1 MLKSAFRT
9 PPAEISRQAHSQ
21 SAYFWPDNLALP
33 DYTGLMLSFIRSAP
47 NQRFAEVPPPKWQRL
62 PWGLLLAAVL
72 CFAVGYLASRNAQAP
87 GMVQRTDVEKLQRLV
102 REARSLA
109 AREADTVAAQLP
121 RGNYSFQK
129 LLGQTTYPT
138 CILEKGTLRY
148 WSDAT
153 LRPEADAASA
163 AAERL
168 VETSVGHFLV
178 LRRMAGRF
186 VILTYIPLERHY
198 GISNRYLR
206 AGGEQALFRGME
218 LQVVADGA
226 AHGQPRFEA
235 ADGHYL
241 FSIRRLQPNPLT
253 GQYVPL
259 ALLGLGS
266 LLFGAAW
273 LLLAGRWWR
282 SGRAVAAVAAVVLPL
297 AGLRA
302 ALLYSGLPYSFIEL
316 PLFDPRVFAAS
327 WWAPSLGDLLLD
339 ALLALLVAAGG
350 AVLWRHSGVLAR
362 VRAARTPGGQALAAV
377 GVGAAF
383 GGWLM
388 LLFNYYTTAFGSSQL
403 SLDVT
408 RNLQITGFWG
418 LLALAVLLHTAAWL
432 VGFFGLT
439 QLAGVLLRLVPRR
452 ALLLGAG
459 LTAVP
464 VLGLGLA
471 LGLPWV
477 LLLGVLLLFAALVPA
492 VGLRAAPATGSYQ
505 SSVLVV
511 LLLALTSAT
520 GALALYAHFEKQ
532 LLVDKQQLAGN
543 LLVDNDFQ
551 GEYLLGEQMQK
562 IATDPFVR
570 RSLSA
575 AFGQPEAVRQRI
587 ARQYLG
593 KYFDKYES
601 SITLYDE
608 AGEPLGAVPGTP
620 SLGAS
625 RAEITRIATSTNQAG
640 VYLVHSGNPFSSRR
654 YVAHITV
661 PGTRVHGFGPAL
673 GAVRVEL
680 TLKKLTAYSVLP
692 ELLVDQK
699 FFQPGLA
706 TELSYAGYNHGQL
719 VYTEGEFDYANRLTA
734 ALLAEPRLY
743 TVGLSRDG
751 YQHFAVRGSQG
762 RTVVVTTATYSPGD
776 WLANFSFQFLLSS
789 FFWLLLGGV
798 GLLVRGRAVP
808 RLNFSTRIQLLLN
821 VGIVVPLVVV
831 SVATASQLIAS
842 YQRDLTRT
850 YERRGQLALESLR
863 RQRHLLA
870 DSTARPTLA
879 ALAKNVA
886 ALTETDLNLYDAHGE
901 LLASSQPLIFD
912 AGLLG
917 PLLNPQAV
925 VALREHNRPR
935 ILLTERAGS
944 LSFNA
949 LYLPVRAGVGENVVA
964 DLAGHALGR
973 SSHGRAGK
981 KVSAP
986 PKAAPIVANVVEQ
999 DDTALPTGPI
1009 LGYVGIPFFDSE
1021 KELNTKLTELFTTIL
1036 NIFTLLFLLF
1046 LGLAFVAARQLTA
1059 PLKLITEKLT
1069 QTTLT
1074 GENELL
1080 DYRSSDD
1087 EIGLLVREY
1096 NTMLTKLEASK
1107 RELAAQEKEAAWR
1120 EMARQVAHEIKNPLT
1135 PMKLSLQFLQKAIA
1149 ERRPNAEQLISRISQ
1164 TLITQI
1170 DVLSDIATSF
1180 STFTN
1185 LPTMRPERLDVA
1197 GVLRRC
1203 ATLHQPDANDGA
1215 LTLNLPDDAETG
1227 RYVVFA
1233 DENLLV
1239 RTFNNL
1245 LINARQAVPQG
1256 REPHIEVALEAV
1268 GAGSVLVAIRD
1279 NGAGIADDVREKIFV
1294 PNFTTKETGSGIGL
1308 AVARRGIES
1317 AGGRIWF
1324 ETELGVG
1331 TDFFIE
1337 LPLAG

>member
-1 MLKSAFRT
+1 MS
-9 PPAEISRQAHSQ
+9 SV
-21 SAYFWPDNLALP
+21 
-33 DYTGLMLSFIRSAP
+33 IRSAS
-47 NQRFAEVPPPKWQRL
+47 NQRLVMVPPLAWQRL
-62 PWGLLLAAVL
+62 PWLLLLAAAL
-72 CFAVGYLASRNAQAP
+72 CFGGGYLASRYAQAP
-87 GMVQRTDVEKLQRLV
+87 GVMQRTDVMRLQQLV
-102 REARSLA
+102 RGAETLA
-109 AREADTVAAQLP
+109 HREADTVAAQLS
-121 RGNYSFQK
+121 RGNYSFQM
-129 LLGQTTYPT
+129 LLAQTTYPT
-138 CILEKGTLRY
+138 CVLENGTLRY

-153 LRPEADAASA
+153 LRPEAEVASTA
-163 AAERL
+163 SEQL
-168 VETSVGHFLV
+168 VETSVGHFLM

-186 VILTYIPLERHY
+186 LILTYVPLERRY

-206 AGGEQALFRGME
+206 EGGEQALFRGMG
-218 LQVVADGA
+218 LQVVADSA
-226 AHGQPRFEA
+226 AHGRPRFDTV
-235 ADGHYL
+235 DGHYL
-241 FSIRRLQPNPLT
+241 FSIKRLQSNQIT

-266 LLFGAAW
+266 LLFVVTW

-282 SGRAVAAVAAVVLPL
+282 AGRAVAAVAVLVLPL
-297 AGLRA
+297 AGLRVV
-302 ALLYSGLPYSFIEL
+302 LLYLDLPYSFIEL

-339 ALLALLVAAGG
+339 SLLALLVAAGG
-350 AVLWRHSGVLAR
+350 AVLWQHYAVLAR
-362 VRAARTPGGQALAAV
+362 IPAARTPGRRVLAAA
-377 GVGAAF
+377 GMGMAF
-383 GGWLM
+383 CGWLV
-388 LLFNYYTTAFGSSQL
+388 LLFSYYTTAFGSSQL

-408 RNLQITGFWG
+408 RNLQITGFWT
-418 LLALAVLLHTAAWL
+418 LLVLAVLLHTAAWL

-439 QLAGVLLRLVPRR
+439 QLAGALLRLVPRR
-452 ALLLGAG
+452 ALLLGMG
-459 LTAVP
+459 LTSLV
-464 VLGLGLA
+464 VLGMGLA
-471 LGLPWV
+471 LGQPWV
-477 LLLGVLLLFAALVPA
+477 LLLGVLLLFAAVVPA
-492 VGLRAAPATGSYQ
+492 VGLRTTPAPGSYQ
-505 SSVLVV
+505 ASVLVV

-520 GALALYAHFEKQ
+520 GALALYVHFEKQ
-532 LLVDKQQLAGN
+532 LLVDKQRLAGN
-543 LLVDNDFQ
+543 LLIDNDLQ
-551 GEYLLGEQMQK
+551 GEYLLGERMRE
-562 IATDPFVR
+562 IAADPFVR

-587 ARQYLG
+587 ARQYLSD
-593 KYFDKYES
+593 YFDKYES
-601 SITLYDE
+601 NITLYDE

-620 SLGAS
+620 GLVVS
-625 RAEITRIATSTNQAG
+625 RAETERTAVPTDQHG
-640 VYLVHSGNPFSSRR
+640 VYLVPSGNPFGSRR

-661 PGTRVHGFGPAL
+661 PGTRVNGFGPAL

-699 FFQPGLA
+699 FFQPSLA
-706 TELSYAGYNHGQL
+706 TELSYAGYNHGRL
-719 VYTEGEFDYANRLTA
+719 VYTEGDFDYANRLPETM
-734 ALLAEPRLY
+734 LADPRLY
-743 TVGLSRDG
+743 TVGLSSQG
-751 YQHFAVRGSQG
+751 YQHYAVRGSQE

-789 FFWLLLGGV
+789 FFWLLLS
-798 GLLVRGRAVP
+798 GLWLVVRGRTMP

-821 VGIVVPLVVV
+821 VGIVVPLLVV
-831 SVATASQLIAS
+831 SVATASQLIDS
-842 YQRDLTRT
+842 YQRDLNRT
-850 YERRGQLALESLR
+850 YQRRGQLALESLR
-863 RQRHLLA
+863 RQRHLLG

-879 ALAKNVA
+879 ALAKNIA

-925 VALREHNRPR
+925 VALREHNRQR
-935 ILLTERAGS
+935 ALLTERAGS

-949 LYLPVRAGVGENVVA
+949 LYLPVRAGVGEEVVA

-973 SSHGRAGK
+973 GGRGRKSIA
-981 KVSAP
+981 AP
-986 PKAAPIVANVVEQ
+986 KTAAQLAEKAAEQ

-1046 LGLAFVAARQLTA
+1046 LGLAFLAARQLTA
-1059 PLKLITEKLT
+1059 PLTLITEKLT

-1096 NTMLTKLEASK
+1096 NAMLTKLEASK

-1135 PMKLSLQFLQKAIA
+1135 PMKLSLQFLQKAID
-1149 ERRPNAEQLISRISQ
+1149 ERRPNAEELIGRISQ

-1245 LINARQAVPQG
+1245 LINARQAVPTG
-1256 REPHIEVALEAV
+1256 REPHIDVSLEAM
-1268 GAGSVLVAIRD
+1268 GASSVRVAIRD
-1279 NGAGIADDVREKIFV
+1279 NGGGIPADVREKVFE

-1324 ETELGVG
+1324 ETEVGVG

>member
-1 MLKSAFRT
+1 MR
-9 PPAEISRQAHSQ
+9 H
-21 SAYFWPDNLALP
+21 
-33 DYTGLMLSFIRSAP
+33 
-47 NQRFAEVPPPKWQRL
+47 RL
-62 PWGLLLAAVL
+62 PGLLLLAAVL
-72 CFAVGYLASRNAQAP
+72 CFVGGYLASQYAQAP
-87 GMVQRTDVEKLQRLV
+87 GVVQRTDVARLQQLV
-102 REARSLA
+102 REAEATAR
-109 AREADTVAAQLP
+109 READAVAAHLP
-121 RGNYSFQK
+121 RGHYSFQ
-129 LLGQTTYPT
+129 LLLAETTYPT
-138 CILEKGTLRY
+138 CILKNGALRY

-153 LRPEADAASA
+153 LRPQAEATAIGP
-163 AAERL
+163 ERL
-168 VETSVGHFLV
+168 VETPVGDFLL
-178 LRRMAGRF
+178 LRRRAGPYL
-186 VILTYIPLERHY
+186 ILTYLPLERRY

-206 AGGEQALFRGME
+206 EGGEQGLFRGME
-218 LQVVADGA
+218 LQVVADSA
-226 AHGQPRFEA
+226 ARGPARFEA
-235 ADGHYL
+235 SDGRYL
-241 FSIRRLQPNPLT
+241 FSIKRLQPNPLT

-259 ALLGLGS
+259 ALLALGS
-266 LLFGAAW
+266 LLYAAGWW
-273 LLLAGRWWR
+273 LLAWRWWR
-282 SGRAVAAVAAVVLPL
+282 AGRVGAAVAALVVPL
-297 AGLRA
+297 ALLRA
-302 ALLYSGLPYSFIEL
+302 GLLYLGLPNSFIEL
-316 PLFDPRVFAAS
+316 PLFDPRIYAAS

-339 ALLALLVAAGG
+339 ALLLLLMAVGG
-350 AVLWRHSGVLAR
+350 AVLWRHWKVLVR
-362 VRAARTPGGQALAAV
+362 VPAPRTPGGQVLAAA
-377 GVGAAF
+377 GVGLLF
-383 GGWLM
+383 GGWLV
-388 LLFNYYTTAFGSSQL
+388 LLFTYYTTAFGSSQL
-403 SLDVT
+403 NIDVT
-408 RNLQITGFWG
+408 RNLQVTGFWV
-418 LLALAVLLHTAAWL
+418 LLVVAVLLHTAAWL

-439 QLAGVLLRLVPRR
+439 QLAGVLLQQVSRR
-452 ALLLGAG
+452 VLLLGPG
-459 LTAVP
+459 LLAVL
-464 VLGLGLA
+464 VLGIGLVF
-471 LGLPWV
+471 GLPWV
-477 LLLGVLLLFAALVPA
+477 LLVGVLLLFGALVRAVNMRPTPA
-492 VGLRAAPATGSYQ
+492 AGSYQ
-505 SSVLVV
+505 ASMLMV

-520 GALALYAHFEKQ
+520 GALALYSHFEKQ
-532 LLVDKQQLAGN
+532 QLVDKQRLAGN
-543 LLVDNDFQ
+543 LLVDNDLQ
-551 GEYLLGEQMQK
+551 GEYLLGEAMHK
-562 IATDPFVR
+562 IVKDPFVR

-575 AFGQPEAVRQRI
+575 AFGRPEAVRERI

-593 KYFDKYES
+593 DYFDKYES
-601 SITLYDE
+601 AITLYDE
-608 AGEPLGAVPGTP
+608 AGTPIGAVPGTP
-620 SLGAS
+620 GLLAS
-625 RAEITRIATSTNQAG
+625 RAETQRIATPTDQAG
-640 VYLVHSGNPFSSRR
+640 VFLVQSGNPFGSRR

-661 PGTRVHGFGPAL
+661 PGTRVNGFGPAL

-680 TLKKLTAYSVLP
+680 TLKKLTPYSVLP

-706 TELSYAGYNHGQL
+706 TELSYAGYNNNRL
-719 VYTEGEFDYANRLTA
+719 VYSEGDFDYANRLPA
-734 ALLAEPRLY
+734 ALLAEPSLY
-743 TVGLSRDG
+743 VSGLTRRG
-751 YQHFAVRGSQG
+751 YHHLGVHGSLG

-789 FFWLLLGGV
+789 FFWLLLGGAV
-798 GLLVRGRAVP
+798 LLVRGRALP

-831 SVATASQLIAS
+831 SVATASQLIDS

-863 RQRHLLA
+863 RQRHLLS
-870 DSTARPTLA
+870 DTTARPTLT

-925 VALREHNRPR
+925 VALRERNRPR
-935 ILLTERAGS
+935 ALLTERAGS

-949 LYLPVRAGVGENVVA
+949 LYLPVRAGEGEAVVA
-964 DLAGHALGR
+964 DLAGHALVQGKADGPPTKAPVYVVHSVYDDDDG
-973 SSHGRAGK
+973 SSVDEMAM
-981 KVSAP
+981 
-986 PKAAPIVANVVEQ
+986 
-999 DDTALPTGPI
+999 PTGPI

-1036 NIFTLLFLLF
+1036 NIFTLMFLLF

-1080 DYRSSDD
+1080 EYRSSDD

-1135 PMKLSLQFLQKAIA
+1135 PMKLSLQFLQKAID
-1149 ERRPNAEQLISRISQ
+1149 ERRPNSEELISRISQ

-1185 LPTMRPERLDVA
+1185 LPAMRPERLDVA
-1197 GVLRRC
+1197 VVLRRC
-1203 ATLHQPDANDGA
+1203 AGLHQPDADDGA
-1215 LTLNLPDDAETG
+1215 LALHLPTDAETG
-1227 RYVVFA
+1227 RYLVYA

-1245 LINARQAVPQG
+1245 LINARQAVPEG
-1256 REPHIEVALEAV
+1256 RAPHIDVSLAA
-1268 GAGSVLVAIRD
+1268 GGNGSVRVAIRD
-1279 NGAGIADDVREKIFV
+1279 NGAGIPDEVREQVFV

-1308 AVARRGIES
+1308 AVAKRGIES

-1324 ETELGVG
+1324 ETKVGEG